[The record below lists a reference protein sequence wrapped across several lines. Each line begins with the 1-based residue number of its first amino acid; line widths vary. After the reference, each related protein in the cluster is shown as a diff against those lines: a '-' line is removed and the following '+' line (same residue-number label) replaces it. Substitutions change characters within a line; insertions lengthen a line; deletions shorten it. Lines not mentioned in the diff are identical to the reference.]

1 MKVILIGSTGFV
13 GREVFRQ
20 CLENPSITSI
30 VALPVVHD
38 FLTYSEVVLNDIKG
52 AEARIWTL
60 GKAIISNIKMSRKL
74 HIGYTLAAVKAF
86 SQVLASKVENAR
98 KFRFIYCSCGASMK
112 VEVENQLIA
121 YCQCDS
127 DTIETYMLR
136 PAIVLSREMSIR
148 SLLSGLGPS
157 IKVDVVAGVMVDVTL
172 HRYGEQ
178 ISENTM
184 SK

>member
-1 MKVILIGSTGFV
+1 
-13 GREVFRQ
+13 
-20 CLENPSITSI
+20 
-30 VALPVVHD
+30 
-38 FLTYSEVVLNDIKG
+38 
-52 AEARIWTL
+52 
-60 GKAIISNIKMSRKL
+60 
-74 HIGYTLAAVKAF
+74 
-86 SQVLASKVENAR
+86 
-98 KFRFIYCSCGASMK
+98 MK

-148 SLLSGLGPS
+148 SLLFGLGPS